1 MAVCVW
7 ASPIPLH
14 HPPLHGGQLSPA
26 PLRCCKQIARSRA
39 MRSAGSGPG
48 PMSASVMG
56 LFSMIHRDS
65 VPCALVQPWGMSRHP
80 GDGCDEGC
88 RRGWMLCL
96 MGAGRA
102 AEGGTGH
109 VAAAALPVAVQF
121 SAALGSSSVLC
132 RVGHHLPKGCLSPAQ
147 CPGALGHPPCRLG
160 GCFRC
165 CSPESY

>member
-14 HPPLHGGQLSPA
+14 HPPCHGGQLSPV
-26 PLRCCKQIARSRA
+26 PLRCHKQIARSRA

-65 VPCALVQPWGMSRHP
+65 VPCAIVQPWGMSRHP

-88 RRGWMLCL
+88 RWGWMLCL

-102 AEGGTGH
+102 AEGGDGACCSSC
-109 VAAAALPVAVQF
+109 AAGGRAVQCCLGELF
-121 SAALGSSSVLC
+121 CALSSWS
-132 RVGHHLPKGCLSPAQ
+132 SPAQ
-147 CPGALGHPPCRLG
+147 RLSEPCAASWSPWAPSMQVG
-160 GCFRC
+160 GVFQMLL
-165 CSPESY
+165 P